1 MDQAMSARGEQAR
14 YVLRTDRLAFWT
26 SSTNEVL
33 LSLGARPEGLTSAE
47 ASKRM
52 ARYGANLVVTTI
64 RRGFI
69 VKLARRLAEPLVAI
83 LLIAAAFSGATGDWQ
98 SFIII
103 IIIVLFSITLDMV
116 QEQKAEIR
124 RRRAQK
130 VGRRQGYRPP

>member
-1 MDQAMSARGEQAR
+1 
-14 YVLRTDRLAFWT
+14 
-26 SSTNEVL
+26 
-33 LSLGARPEGLTSAE
+33 
-47 ASKRM
+47 M

-83 LLIAAAFSGATGDWQ
+83 LLIAAAVSGAMGDWQ
-98 SFIII
+98 SFMII

-116 QEQKAEIR
+116 QEQKAEVR

-130 VGRRQGYRPP
+130 VGRRQGCRPP